1 MPVDNGNISIS
12 VYYKNNDSWVGNYSC
27 LSGEGWTVSL
37 PVGSYYAVFNTEY
50 AGFQAISRTITINKA
65 KTELTAKA
73 VTAAYN
79 SNKKLVVT
87 LKDVNG
93 KPLGGVKVTVKI
105 TGDKTYTTDA
115 NGQVKISVGK
125 LTPKTYNVKIA
136 FKENADFRASQTT
149 VKVTVK
155 KAKSKI
161 TAKKKTVKKAKYTVT
176 LKSGKIPI
184 KKAKILLKIKKK
196 TFKAKTNKNG
206 KATFKIKKLK
216 KGKYTAMLTF
226 KGNMYYKNAS
236 KKVKIT
242 VK

>member
-1 MPVDNGNISIS
+1 VQGKLLFILPNGKNITAN
-12 VYYKNNDSWVGNYSC
+12 YVGNGTWWAVHRFDDCGVYQVSASYIG
-27 LSGEGWTVSL
+27 LDSVTINNATITVSK
-37 PVGSYYAVFNTEY
+37 VNTV
-50 AGFQAISRTITINKA
+50 
-65 KTELTAKA
+65 LTADA
-73 VTAAYN
+73 VTATYN

-161 TAKKKTVKKAKYTVT
+161 TAEKKTVKKAKYTVT

-216 KGKYTAMLTF
+216 KGKYTARLTF
-226 KGNMYYKNAS
+226 KGNKYYKNAS